1 VVRGVFIVLGGVVV
15 DFDLVMDY
23 LVPLLER
30 VLPSGWSFDRTVLN
44 SCGFHFRVYDA
55 LGGEWLV
62 FFEDLELG
70 CESATVDSLA
80 FVVGR
85 IRDFSDMSKFLRSL
99 EEVDVSK
106 CLNAPEE
113 VGDV

>member
-15 DFDLVMDY
+15 DFELVMDY
-23 LVPLLER
+23 LVPLLGR

-44 SCGFHFRVYDA
+44 SCGLHFRVYDEF
-55 LGGEWLV
+55 GGEWLV

-80 FVVGR
+80 LVVDR
-85 IRDFSDMSKFLRSL
+85 IVKFSDVSKFLRSL
-99 EEVDVSK
+99 EEVKDV
-106 CLNAPEE
+106 
-113 VGDV
+113 